1 MNGKN
6 DVSENKRLANG
17 CFACGWRVRN
27 SNTFNMQRNE
37 KPARPHPF
45 QSKYVLYSQEERL
58 IVSYS
63 KS

>member
-1 MNGKN
+1 MERMTLVRTS
-6 DVSENKRLANG
+6 DWLMDAL
-17 CFACGWRVRN
+17 RVVGEFEIRILF
-27 SNTFNMQRNE
+27 TMQRNE

-45 QSKYVLYSQEERL
+45 QSKYVLYSQEEQL